1 MTQDPVANKMLGGES
16 AIAIALTQD
25 IRAGD
30 KNAESLLV
38 QRYRNGLLFF
48 LARQCGDEA
57 LAEDIAHDTFVTVIQ
72 RLRGDGIEQPE
83 KLSGFILSTAKNLL
97 LAQFR
102 KNKRRRTETDTQQV
116 ERVLSEDPSQEESLT
131 RVHTAEIVREVLADL
146 PNPRD
151 RELLVR
157 FYLDEEDK
165 STICQTLELSS
176 LHFNRVIHRARNRMK
191 EAIRKL
197 EKNRGISLW

>member
-1 MTQDPVANKMLGGES
+1 MTQEPVANKMLGTEN
-16 AIAIALTQD
+16 AIAVALTQD
-25 IRAGD
+25 IKTGD
-30 KNAESLLV
+30 SNAERLLV

-48 LARQCGDEA
+48 LARQCGDETM
-57 LAEDIAHDTFVTVIQ
+57 AEDIAHDTFVTVIQ
-72 RLRGDGIEQPE
+72 RLRGDGIDKPE
-83 KLSGFILSTAKNLL
+83 RLSAFILSTAKNLL
-97 LAQFR
+97 LGQFR
-102 KNKRRRTETDTQQV
+102 KNKRRQTEADTQVV
-116 ERVLSEDPSQEESLT
+116 ERATSDEPSQEEHLT
-131 RVHTAEIVREVLADL
+131 RVHTAELVREVLDDL

-165 STICQTLELSS
+165 DSICETLALSS

-191 EAIRKL
+191 SAIKNL